1 MDAAVLWHNP
11 CFPTICGPSSNPCF
25 PPSHPSPR
33 VAAPASRTGPLH
45 PTDEDRLH
53 DDPDSAYDWE
63 LDNDPDD
70 LAALNQATWQFPTF
84 QYSRR

>member
-1 MDAAVLWHNP
+1 
-11 CFPTICGPSSNPCF
+11 
-25 PPSHPSPR
+25 

-53 DDPDSAYDWE
+53 EDPDSAYDWE